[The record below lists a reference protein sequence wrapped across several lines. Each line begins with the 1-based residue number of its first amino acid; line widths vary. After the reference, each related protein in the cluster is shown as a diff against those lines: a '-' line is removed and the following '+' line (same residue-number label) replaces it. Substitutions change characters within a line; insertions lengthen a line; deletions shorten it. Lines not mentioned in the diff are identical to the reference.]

1 MNDEI
6 NNIGT
11 GIFTYKE
18 NCNDCGSF
26 SLVDIN
32 GFCQDCYIEDVEVEN
47 KKFEKILEKEDRQ
60 DKYEK
65 LKKVL

>member
-32 GFCQDCYIEDVEVEN
+32 GFCQDCYIEDVEKEMKTEDN
-47 KKFEKILEKEDRQ
+47 KYMVDKIKTTIRGTKE
-60 DKYEK
+60 
-65 LKKVL
+65 